1 MGGMGGG
8 GEQKV
13 EEAWKMFERENYNI
27 NDFMNV
33 RYSFLLAS
41 VGDGTFLKREA
52 WK

>member
-1 MGGMGGG
+1 MGSVGDKKG
-8 GEQKV
+8 KK
-13 EEAWKMFERENYNI
+13 EAWKMFERENYNI

-41 VGDGTFLKREA
+41 VGDGRFLKREA